1 MAGAEGIEPSARG
14 FGVDV
19 EKVLPRIIF
28 RPFQPLASFRRFIS
42 LRSDAFL
49 MLFAYEIR
57 LPTRIYW
64 GHKRYGSKR
73 FEVLKIYI
81 REVEAIP

>member
-19 EKVLPRIIF
+19 GNILHRSAF
-28 RPFQPLASFRRFIS
+28 RLFQTFSAFRQFALLRF
-42 LRSDAFL
+42 DAFL

-81 REVEAIP
+81 KKVEAIS